1 MPRTDY
7 AFPFRIDPVS
17 GQAAQAPYAAHVDQM
32 IRQILLTTPGER
44 VDLPQF
50 GCGICQLLFAPNS
63 TALQSTTQLLIRQS
77 LTEWLGDQ
85 IQVQS
90 VDVTPGPGGDFSQII
105 VQIGYLLIET
115 QSQAQTE
122 VLVS

>member
-7 AFPFRIDPVS
+7 GFPFRIDPVS
-17 GQAAQAPYAAHVDQM
+17 GQAAQAPYATHVDQM

-44 VDLPQF
+44 ADLPQF
-50 GCGICQLLFAPNS
+50 GCGLRQLLFAPNS

-77 LTEWLGDQ
+77 LTQWLSNQ
-85 IQVQS
+85 IQLQAIE
-90 VDVTPGPGGDFSQII
+90 VTPGPGGDFSQIL
-105 VQIGYLLIET
+105 VRIGYILTET
-115 QSQAQTE
+115 QSLAQTE

>member
-17 GQAAQAPYAAHVDQM
+17 GQAAQAPYAAHVNQM

-50 GCGICQLLFAPNS
+50 GCGIRQLLFAPNS
-63 TALQSTTQLLIRQS
+63 TALQSTTELLIRQS

-90 VDVTPGPGGDFSQII
+90 VDVTPGTGGDFSQII

-115 QSQAQTE
+115 QSQALTE

>member
-44 VDLPQF
+44 VDLPQV
-50 GCGICQLLFAPNS
+50 GCGIRQLLVAPSS